1 MPDRLAPNGTSE
13 RATLW
18 FGNAGEEDG
27 GIVLLSAVGLMT
39 GIATGLLILR
49 RRVHAGKATALV
61 ESGKFD
67 QLLDGGL
74 VLIVLLGLISGIAA
88 IASAWS

>member
-1 MPDRLAPNGTSE
+1 
-13 RATLW
+13 
-18 FGNAGEEDG
+18 
-27 GIVLLSAVGLMT
+27 VLLSAVGLMT
-39 GIATGLLILR
+39 GIATGLLIVR

-61 ESGKFD
+61 ESGKLD

-74 VLIVLLGLISGIAA
+74 VVIVLLGLVSGIAA